1 MMGLDNRMVAQRGGR
16 VIVSGRPVIEGEGA
30 R

>member
-1 MMGLDNRMVAQRGGR
+1 MMGLDSRMVAQRGGR
-16 VIVSGRPVIEGEGA
+16 VIALGRPVTEGEGA

>member
-16 VIVSGRPVIEGEGA
+16 VIVPSRPATEGEGQ
-30 R
+30 